1 MVWLAVQYLWY
12 LVAAVALGTL
22 VGWLVWGRLARAR
35 HRTAVA
41 VQAQIDEEQLRAINR
56 HAALSAEVG
65 TVTVRADAAERQM
78 VELRTSLSLVRTTA
92 VTLEGDRSRLLEALD
107 ASSHRA
113 GQAERALFRAHA
125 AMVAPTPGRDTT
137 VDATAL
143 IATLKSHWSNA
154 SRERD
159 EANQRMISS
168 QRQVA
173 RLDAELGALRR
184 TAGRQLADVHRHLDG
199 ERTRAS
205 ALRTQVDELT
215 RELESA
221 QAATQ
226 RIECLQSEL
235 EALRRLHEDERAA
248 SVEARV
254 HHQASLADAEQRL
267 ADLIMVLHSERDAA
281 TRSQPAVEWSE
292 ALAVASARLVSQW
305 HRRLEMAEV
314 SHRREI
320 ADAEPR
326 RTWAEAKAAEASW
339 LARELVQLRA
349 VHESH
354 LVAAHQAASRMGVA
368 QEPTRPP
375 RRVAPGPHIPQ
386 PIVRW
391 VASIAPRPIVMQPLT
406 VARLR
411 RPETDNLQRVE
422 GIGTKVHGALC
433 VAGITSFVRLA
444 AASEDEL
451 RDALASAGL
460 GCDQSMATWGAQAA
474 ALVGGGDDI
483 RPLLRY
489 GAQSR

>member
-35 HRTAVA
+35 HRMAVA
-41 VQAQIDEEQLRAINR
+41 VQAQIDEEQRRAINR
-56 HAALSAEVG
+56 QATLSAEVG

-78 VELRTSLSLVRTTA
+78 EELRTSLSLVRTTA
-92 VTLEGDRSRLLEALD
+92 VTLERDRSRLLEALD

-113 GQAERALFRAHA
+113 GQAERALLQAHA
-125 AMVAPTPGRDTT
+125 DRVAPTPGRNTT

-143 IATLKSHWSNA
+143 VSTLKSHWSNA

-205 ALRTQVDELT
+205 ALRTQVDDLL
-215 RELESA
+215 RELELA

-267 ADLIMVLHSERDAA
+267 ADLIMVLHRERDAA
-281 TRSQPAVEWSE
+281 TRTQPAVEWSE

-354 LVAAHQAASRMGVA
+354 LVAAQSNAAHQ
-368 QEPTRPP
+368 PTRPP
-375 RRVAPGPHIPQ
+375 RRVAPGPHAPQ

-391 VASIAPRPIVMQPLT
+391 VAPIAPRAIMMQPLS
-406 VARLR
+406 VARQR

-422 GIGTKVHGALC
+422 GIGTKVHGALS

-460 GCDQSMATWGAQAA
+460 GCDPSMATWGTQAA

-483 RPLLRY
+483 RPLLRH
-489 GAQSR
+489 GAESR